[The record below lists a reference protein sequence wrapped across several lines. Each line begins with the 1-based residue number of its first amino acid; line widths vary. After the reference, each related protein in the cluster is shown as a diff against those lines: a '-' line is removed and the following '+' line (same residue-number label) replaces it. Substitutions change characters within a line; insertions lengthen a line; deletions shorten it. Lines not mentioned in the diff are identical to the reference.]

1 MFLLHVIN
9 SDSSLFKGTPSSAM
23 HILLAV
29 GGICCVFMSVCLN
42 TPFLQPI
49 PQVVKGGAF

>member
-1 MFLLHVIN
+1 
-9 SDSSLFKGTPSSAM
+9 M

-42 TPFLQPI
+42 PPFPQPI
-49 PQVVKGGAF
+49 PQVVKGGAFENGIVDYRGL